1 MRYLLIY
8 LLIINAAGFA
18 VMLADKSRARKNLR
32 RIRESTL
39 MRIALFGGS
48 IGSLIGMYAVRHK
61 TKHPKFTIGIPMI
74 LTLQIILFVILFC
87 KFL

>member
-61 TKHPKFTIGIPMI
+61 TKHPKFTIGIPTI